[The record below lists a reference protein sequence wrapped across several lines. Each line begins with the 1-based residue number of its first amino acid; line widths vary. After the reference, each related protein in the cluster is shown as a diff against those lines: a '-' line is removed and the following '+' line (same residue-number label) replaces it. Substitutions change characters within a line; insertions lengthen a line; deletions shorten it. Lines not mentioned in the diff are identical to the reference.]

1 MPDSD
6 KLYESALRYHRMAP
20 AGKLAVVATKPL
32 VTQRDLALAYS
43 PGVAAACTAIV
54 DDPGQAAQLTAR
66 GNLVAVISNGSAV
79 LGLGN
84 IGPLA
89 SKPVM
94 EGKAVLFKKF
104 ANIDCFDIEVDATD
118 ADLFCKVVAALEPTF
133 GAINLE
139 DIKAPECFIIEER
152 LRKIMDIPVFH
163 DDQHGTAIVAGAAI
177 YNALKVVGKSFGDVK
192 LVSTGGGAASLACLD
207 LLVSMGLAKDNI
219 TLCDIDGVVYEGREA
234 GMNPY
239 KARYAR
245 KTDMRSLSD
254 AIEGADIFLG
264 LSAPRVLTADMVK
277 KMGTQPIIMALA
289 NPEPEIM
296 PDLAREA
303 RPDAIIATGRS
314 DFPNQVNN
322 VLCYPFMFR
331 GALDVGATDINEAM
345 KIAAVKAIAALAEKE
360 VSDVVARAYEGEPL
374 RLGPDYLIPKPF
386 DARLM
391 TEVAPAVAKA
401 AMDSGVARRPIED
414 FDAYLAG
421 LNTFVFRSGNLMQ
434 PIFERARTQRKRL
447 LFAEGEDER
456 VLQAAQALLD
466 ERMADITVVGR
477 PKVVQSRIEKL
488 GLRIRPDVDF
498 EVVNPQNDA
507 RYGEYWR
514 SYHELMER
522 KGVSPDEAR
531 TIMRTNNTAIAALA
545 LHRGEAD
552 AMVCGAVGR
561 YHRHLTHVLDIV
573 GLSDGVKAASALSV
587 LMLGKGTFFLC
598 DTFITPDPTA
608 EEIAEVTILA
618 ADEVRRFGLTPKVAL
633 LSHSNF
639 GSSRTHSAAKMRTAL
654 ALLHEM
660 APDLEVE
667 GEMHGD
673 AAIEEKIRDRIFPH
687 SRLSGMANL
696 LVMPNLDAAN
706 ISYELLKV
714 LGDGLPIGPLL
725 LGTKKSAHIVTPS
738 VTARG
743 LLNMGALALVDAIDP
758 PALRRSPSIDLLDV

>member
-1 MPDSD
+1 
-6 KLYESALRYHRMAP
+6 
-20 AGKLAVVATKPL
+20 
-32 VTQRDLALAYS
+32 
-43 PGVAAACTAIV
+43 
-54 DDPGQAAQLTAR
+54 
-66 GNLVAVISNGSAV
+66 
-79 LGLGN
+79 
-84 IGPLA
+84 
-89 SKPVM
+89 
-94 EGKAVLFKKF
+94 
-104 ANIDCFDIEVDATD
+104 
-118 ADLFCKVVAALEPTF
+118 
-133 GAINLE
+133 
-139 DIKAPECFIIEER
+139 
-152 LRKIMDIPVFH
+152 
-163 DDQHGTAIVAGAAI
+163 
-177 YNALKVVGKSFGDVK
+177 
-192 LVSTGGGAASLACLD
+192 
-207 LLVSMGLAKDNI
+207 
-219 TLCDIDGVVYEGREA
+219 
-234 GMNPY
+234 
-239 KARYAR
+239 
-245 KTDMRSLSD
+245 
-254 AIEGADIFLG
+254 
-264 LSAPRVLTADMVK
+264 
-277 KMGTQPIIMALA
+277 
-289 NPEPEIM
+289 
-296 PDLAREA
+296 
-303 RPDAIIATGRS
+303 
-314 DFPNQVNN
+314 
-322 VLCYPFMFR
+322 MFR

-618 ADEVRRFGLTPKVAL
+618 ADEVRRFA
-633 LSHSNF
+633 
-639 GSSRTHSAAKMRTAL
+639 
-654 ALLHEM
+654 
-660 APDLEVE
+660 
-667 GEMHGD
+667 
-673 AAIEEKIRDRIFPH
+673 
-687 SRLSGMANL
+687 
-696 LVMPNLDAAN
+696 
-706 ISYELLKV
+706 
-714 LGDGLPIGPLL
+714 
-725 LGTKKSAHIVTPS
+725 
-738 VTARG
+738 
-743 LLNMGALALVDAIDP
+743 
-758 PALRRSPSIDLLDV
+758 

>member
-54 DDPGQAAQLTAR
+54 DDPAQAAQLTAR

-177 YNALKVVGKSFGDVK
+177 YNALKVVGKSFGNVK

-277 KMGTQPIIMALA
+277 KMGSQPVIMALA

-414 FDAYLAG
+414 FDAYLAE